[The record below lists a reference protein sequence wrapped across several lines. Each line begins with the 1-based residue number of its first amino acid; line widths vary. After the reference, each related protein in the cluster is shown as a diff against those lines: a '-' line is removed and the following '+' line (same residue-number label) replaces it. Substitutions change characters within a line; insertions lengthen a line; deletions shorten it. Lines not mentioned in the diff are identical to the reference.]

1 MTLPTAAAT
10 IAPPGPKGPRVK
22 SLVQAAWNPLG
33 FVTSMTVR
41 YGEFVTLREGKT
53 YLAASPDAAQ
63 RVLQEN
69 HMNYEK
75 GSLYRRALRPMMG
88 NGVFIAE
95 GEAWKRQRHIAQPA
109 FSRTSHDFFAET
121 IVKHC
126 AEMRER
132 WLMAARE
139 SQPVN
144 LLREVMNL
152 TLKIGFR
159 LMFSDRV
166 DDRTVNRLVTAFLA
180 CEREMSIV
188 RVFFPVHLPTWL
200 PTPSSVRFRRSMRV
214 LDDFIHG
221 AIRSRRE
228 LKDEPSDLLGMYMHS
243 TLENGEKLDDE
254 TVRDEML
261 TLLGAGQSVT
271 DAVCWMFVLL
281 TAHPDAAERVWT
293 ETERVVGTRLP
304 TLADLK
310 LLPYSE
316 MTVKES
322 LRLYPPAWG
331 FMRTALHEDVVCGY
345 PIPPGARIIV
355 SPYLTHRLPRLWES
369 PDRFDPERFSPERS
383 EGRHRFAWFPFG
395 QGPRKCIG
403 TGLAM
408 LESQFLLPIV
418 YQAFEV
424 AAVPGPPVRPVTRI
438 SMKQDRPFQLLLKPR
453 PEFQQVRV

>member
-152 TLKIGFR
+152 TLRIGFR

-180 CEREMSIV
+180 CEREMSI
-188 RVFFPVHLPTWL
+188 
-200 PTPSSVRFRRSMRV
+200 
-214 LDDFIHG
+214 
-221 AIRSRRE
+221 
-228 LKDEPSDLLGMYMHS
+228 
-243 TLENGEKLDDE
+243 
-254 TVRDEML
+254 
-261 TLLGAGQSVT
+261 
-271 DAVCWMFVLL
+271 
-281 TAHPDAAERVWT
+281 
-293 ETERVVGTRLP
+293 
-304 TLADLK
+304 
-310 LLPYSE
+310 
-316 MTVKES
+316 
-322 LRLYPPAWG
+322 
-331 FMRTALHEDVVCGY
+331 
-345 PIPPGARIIV
+345 
-355 SPYLTHRLPRLWES
+355 
-369 PDRFDPERFSPERS
+369 
-383 EGRHRFAWFPFG
+383 
-395 QGPRKCIG
+395 
-403 TGLAM
+403 
-408 LESQFLLPIV
+408 
-418 YQAFEV
+418 
-424 AAVPGPPVRPVTRI
+424 
-438 SMKQDRPFQLLLKPR
+438 
-453 PEFQQVRV
+453 